1 MSTSQTPNHPVLVP
15 AFLEAHGDTALQ
27 CAGISDTA
35 LLNLPL
41 TLLTN
46 TALSNTILSGLFFFL
61 SGRLLAPNDGT
72 SPVLNYAQ
80 EALLNI
86 PLTLGALIDASNK
99 TFIVGLG
106 QVVELLKLLSYI
118 TTGTLREVQ
127 IVRNLV
133 DWDMEVNMAV
143 ILRPTDA
150 LRASAG
156 SNLGEAPVGR
166 WETDHPMVASHTRAR
181 WTLHGSVQ
189 QALHQGCAH
198 WTLFGSV
205 QWALCVTSNRWTLLQ
220 KRPTVATWVKRP
232 LDAFWK
238 RPVGALCEKRP
249 LDASTKASN
258 GRNLGGTLF
267 GSVQWALPVRSAHW
281 TLPKSVQWAQPW

>member
-106 QVVELLKLLSYI
+106 QVVERCKVVSDN
-118 TTGTLREVQ
+118 TTQTTQEVQ

-133 DWDMEVNMAV
+133 DWDTEVNMAV
-143 ILRPTDA
+143 ILTLRERPQDA
-150 LRASAG
+150 
-156 SNLGEAPVGR
+156 
-166 WETDHPMVASHTRAR
+166 
-181 WTLHGSVQ
+181 TL
-189 QALHQGCAH
+189 
-198 WTLFGSV
+198 
-205 QWALCVTSNRWTLLQ
+205 
-220 KRPTVATWVKRP
+220 VKRP
-232 LDAFWK
+232 LDDGKQTVQWLLLTQE
-238 RPVGALCEKRP
+238 PVGRFME
-249 LDASTKASN
+249 ASN
-258 GRNLGGTLF
+258 GRFTKVAPTGRFLEASSGR
-267 GSVQWALPVRSAHW
+267 SVLQATVGRFY
-281 TLPKSVQWAQPW
+281 KSVQRSQLG